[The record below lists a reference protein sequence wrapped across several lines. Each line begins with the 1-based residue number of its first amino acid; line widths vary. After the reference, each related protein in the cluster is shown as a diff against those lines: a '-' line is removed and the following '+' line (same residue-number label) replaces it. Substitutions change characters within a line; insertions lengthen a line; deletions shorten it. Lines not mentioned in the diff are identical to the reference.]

1 MIFVF
6 HRTEV
11 LNSCVLLILFSEL
24 VYNMVLKQVYSEM
37 SGNHRSK
44 LVNVIQVKQNSF
56 VFIFELS
63 VSVLF
68 ARSNINIEVKGF
80 TLDLDSFYISV

>member
-1 MIFVF
+1 MIFVI

-37 SGNHRSK
+37 SGNHRRK

-56 VFIFELS
+56 IFIFELS